1 MHPALAFSNG
11 AEAVHQ
17 PQRASVDGDEHDEHD
32 ERDAPSRSSEMRIVR
47 SGAASSILRTLGAGD
62 GDDTPSSTQLSSNY
76 LEVPLPMRLSHKW
89 VAYAC
94 RTAGVAKP
102 KWNRATSVW
111 TTSGVSQSG
120 AAERISIT
128 ASSDGMR
135 IRILAELTD
144 PSLDEET
151 TTARRLATAFVTT
164 MRDGMR
170 RRTVMRETYAEL
182 SRAAAIRGGHGY

>member
-1 MHPALAFSNG
+1 MQPALAFSNENATENDIGEG
-11 AEAVHQ
+11 AE
-17 PQRASVDGDEHDEHD
+17 
-32 ERDAPSRSSEMRIVR
+32 RSSERRIVR
-47 SGAASSILRTLGAGD
+47 SASAVLRPLGEAP
-62 GDDTPSSTQLSSNY
+62 PSSTRLSSSY

-102 KWNRATSVW
+102 RWNRLTSVW
-111 TTSGVSQSG
+111 TTSAIDDNGH
-120 AAERISIT
+120 AETISIT

-144 PSLDEET
+144 PFAESDGET

-182 SRAAAIRGGHGY
+182 SRAAAYRSGHGGAES